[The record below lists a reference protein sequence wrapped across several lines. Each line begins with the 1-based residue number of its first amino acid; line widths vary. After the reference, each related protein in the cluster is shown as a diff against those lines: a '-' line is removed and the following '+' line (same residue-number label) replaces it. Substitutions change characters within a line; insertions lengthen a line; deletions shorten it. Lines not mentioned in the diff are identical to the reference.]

1 MPSPQSGDLS
11 CPKHTRQHLKVL
23 SCRILASPPLLSPEP
38 LHDPLSL
45 SLEPASSVG
54 FALLFHIPEAGL
66 SVGSDLFPSLT
77 AQQRQPP
84 SFFSKPS
91 ERRLSL
97 PAYLYPKASPAPRLL
112 HHHFH
117 FLLLTVSPGSP
128 TPHFHLVAA
137 KTSQLSFFHLPPIL
151 TLHSLCSSKK
161 TGSHRL

>member
-23 SCRILASPPLLSPEP
+23 SCRTLASPPFLSPEP

-45 SLEPASSVG
+45 SLEPASSHSKDSPLVSSPNLANG
-54 FALLFHIPEAGL
+54 GCHC
-66 SVGSDLFPSLT
+66 
-77 AQQRQPP
+77 PP
-84 SFFSKPS
+84 ISTPKP
-91 ERRLSL
+91 
-97 PAYLYPKASPAPRLL
+97 ASPAPRLL

-151 TLHSLCSSKK
+151 TLHCLCSSKK